1 MRVGHLTVVGGD
13 GTARRR
19 VLLDQDINF
28 VFEAR
33 DVTDRNEKE
42 TVQKPLQ
49 AMLQKELTKAAT
61 QLLFDVGSQRLRP
74 SVTEKLLGE
83 K

>member
-1 MRVGHLTVVGGD
+1 VVGGD

-61 QLLFDVGSQRLRP
+61 MLLFDVGSQRLRP

>member
-1 MRVGHLTVVGGD
+1 
-13 GTARRR
+13 
-19 VLLDQDINF
+19 
-28 VFEAR
+28 
-33 DVTDRNEKE
+33 
-42 TVQKPLQ
+42 
-49 AMLQKELTKAAT
+49 MLQKELTKAAT